1 MHIKHWQDPVNAA
14 VGVWLVISPWVL
26 GFQNNSPALSNALI
40 IGMALLG
47 TALGAIYLPQAW
59 QEWSEAGL
67 GAWLLASPWV
77 VGFETLQAATVNVA
91 IAGTIVLVLALWV
104 LAIDK
109 DFGLLGDRA
118 AH

>member
-1 MHIKHWQDPVNAA
+1 MQIKHWQDPVNGAI
-14 VGVWLVISPWVL
+14 GLWLVVSPWVL
-26 GFQNNSPALSNALI
+26 GFENNSPALSNALI
-40 IGMALLG
+40 IGIALVA

-67 GAWLLASPWV
+67 GAWLLASPWIM
-77 VGFETLQAATVNVA
+77 GFETQFAATTNVA
-91 IAGTIVLVLALWV
+91 IAGMTVLILALWV
-104 LAIDK
+104 LATDK

>member
-1 MHIKHWQDPVNAA
+1 MHVKHWQDPVNAA
-14 VGVWLVISPWVL
+14 IGLWLVISPWVL

-59 QEWSEAGL
+59 QEWSEAAL

-77 VGFETLQAATVNVA
+77 VGFEPIYAATANVA
-91 IAGTIVLVLALWV
+91 IAGMIVLILALWV
-104 LAIDK
+104 LAVDK
-109 DFGLLGDRA
+109 DFGLASDRA